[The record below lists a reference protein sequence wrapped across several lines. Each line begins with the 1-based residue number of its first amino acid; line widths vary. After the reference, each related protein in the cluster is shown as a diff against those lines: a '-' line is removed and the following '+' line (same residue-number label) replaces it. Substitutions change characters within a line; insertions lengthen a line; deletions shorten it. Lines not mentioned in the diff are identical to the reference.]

1 MPTNNSKKSKSKSIV
16 WNNIDS
22 EKSYNKITSNK
33 KHRVMM
39 RHCSSC
45 GWRIRNKFSLNS
57 NMNIKIKKLSRKIKN
72 KNKIKNYLY

>member
-1 MPTNNSKKSKSKSIV
+1 MPTNNSKTRRTLKKTIA

-22 EKSYNKITSNK
+22 QKSYNRITSNK

-45 GWRIRNKFSLNS
+45 GWRINHKFSLNS
-57 NMNIKIKKLSRKIKN
+57 NMNIKIKKQSSIKY
-72 KNKIKNYLY
+72 KAKKQKK